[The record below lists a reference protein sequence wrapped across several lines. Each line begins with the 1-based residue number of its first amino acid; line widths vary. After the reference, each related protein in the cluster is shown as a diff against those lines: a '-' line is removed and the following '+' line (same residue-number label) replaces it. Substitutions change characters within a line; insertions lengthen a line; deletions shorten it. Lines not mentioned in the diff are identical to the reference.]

1 VNGRGGRCRRRRRDS
16 VAILQTPIGDE
27 PVTLAFIPKHH
38 CNRRFRWT
46 GPGTVHG
53 TADNMIS
60 GWPLGSSAPGL
71 NGSSERCRAAGP
83 EVIPQTIT
91 GTSVV
96 WPFHEQ

>member
-1 VNGRGGRCRRRRRDS
+1 
-16 VAILQTPIGDE
+16 
-27 PVTLAFIPKHH
+27 
-38 CNRRFRWT
+38 
-46 GPGTVHG
+46 
-53 TADNMIS
+53 MIS